1 MQRNI
6 KLRNKSQHHITI
18 LTLLFCV
25 WKPPEKPKMGK
36 PVQQSDIDFI
46 MRKYGAFTILQIHL
60 DLVNAVTRQN
70 HWAKPQLNVNTLLR
84 ECTTQLHEVR

>member
-1 MQRNI
+1 MNIFYSMQRNI

-18 LTLLFCV
+18 LTVLFWV

-46 MRKYGAFTILQIHL
+46 MRKYGTFTIIANSHPNLANVVPDRI
-60 DLVNAVTRQN
+60 TGKIPT
-70 HWAKPQLNVNTLLR
+70 KPQHPPV
-84 ECTTQLHEVR
+84 